1 MDSVAYPV
9 DAEFVPG
16 QRGTQV
22 LLGPLRNRMSK
33 KRMDG
38 KMAIYECGKKRLL
51 SCPVTVTLDTETN
64 KIVSGRGEHNH
75 DSDLLKSWVKN
86 EVNVV
91 VESVYPNPVVPPRA
105 IIQELENRVMA
116 QPSTSA
122 GLACIPKA
130 KSLAR
135 MVQRKRKAEW
145 GTQANLPTTW
155 EEMAI
160 PHQYLQTSSGEDF
173 VILDHTLEPPKIGKV
188 WMFASDFTMSILK
201 KSDEWYM
208 DGTFEVVKLTLFSQ
222 LYVVVCKAPRSTLRI
237 PASLHYCQKRP
248 RPPTQ

>member
-22 LLGPLRNRMSK
+22 LLGPMRNRMSK

-38 KMAIYECGKKRLL
+38 KMAIYECGRKRTL

-91 VESVYPNPVVPPRA
+91 VESVYPNPVVPP
-105 IIQELENRVMA
+105 
-116 QPSTSA
+116 
-122 GLACIPKA
+122 
-130 KSLAR
+130 
-135 MVQRKRKAEW
+135 
-145 GTQANLPTTW
+145 
-155 EEMAI
+155 
-160 PHQYLQTSSGEDF
+160 
-173 VILDHTLEPPKIGKV
+173 
-188 WMFASDFTMSILK
+188 
-201 KSDEWYM
+201 
-208 DGTFEVVKLTLFSQ
+208 
-222 LYVVVCKAPRSTLRI
+222 
-237 PASLHYCQKRP
+237 
-248 RPPTQ
+248 